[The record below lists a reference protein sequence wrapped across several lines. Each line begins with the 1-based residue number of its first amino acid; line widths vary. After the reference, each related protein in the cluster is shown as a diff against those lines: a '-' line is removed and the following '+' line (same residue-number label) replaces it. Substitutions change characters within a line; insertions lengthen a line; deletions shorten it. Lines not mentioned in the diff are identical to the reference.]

1 MSAIAS
7 SQVRQSSG
15 PVVRWS
21 DQQTLFFL
29 SLLLEARRQ
38 HLLESTKTKYLREG
52 LQTLIP
58 RMVQRFPGRPWEIRT
73 LENKYQYL
81 KKYWRVFA
89 AAEKISGTSYDPAT
103 GKLSMSEQNEGLVT
117 QRYGAMG
124 RRVVSIGLLVG
135 DGITFES
142 WLEVF
147 SNDLPAGENIVEA
160 GDEAAF
166 ARDSQNAVLE
176 NTVSQDAI
184 VEEEVLTQSVAVTD
198 DGEDD
203 ITAAPESSDDDDAAG
218 QSFISPS
225 PPALLPA
232 ARSSSSRPTLSS
244 QPSSSRPTPSTPR
257 AASAR
262 PSQRSSITPSA
273 AFRANSLAARKKKA
287 ARSDGI
293 SQSFRELTSALI
305 ARDSQPQQQQEHY
318 VTHNQRTVGAEDF
331 EKAIRDCFAFAE
343 GRGMLF
349 ASRLVQ
355 WIRQDP
361 LNPLIWN
368 SMPSDEAKEAWV
380 AINFPPNS

>member
-166 ARDSQNAVLE
+166 ARDSQNA
-176 NTVSQDAI
+176 
-184 VEEEVLTQSVAVTD
+184 
-198 DGEDD
+198 
-203 ITAAPESSDDDDAAG
+203 
-218 QSFISPS
+218 SFISPS